1 VQVRALQV
9 EADATRLLRM
19 RVRDDAPAPPLAAHG
34 AICAPTVGDA
44 TPHLQLQPPRLGLD
58 TNAVWVDAG
67 QMMTTYDV
75 SYSDPPPGALC
86 VFVPNQPI

>member
-1 VQVRALQV
+1 MQVRDLQV

-44 TPHLQLQPPRLGLD
+44 TPHLQLQPSDHGCCSMHGGSSYFSTTCICAARNVSPK
-58 TNAVWVDAG
+58 TNR
-67 QMMTTYDV
+67 TEI
-75 SYSDPPPGALC
+75 PGG
-86 VFVPNQPI
+86 VPH